1 MIPLERGGYLVDT
14 PGFSE
19 VGLWG
24 VEPRELA
31 SCFPEMRPFIGEC
44 RFGDCRHLSE
54 PKCAVRAA
62 VERGEIAPD
71 RHQSYVVLLGEL
83 DAEPKAWE

>member
-1 MIPLERGGYLVDT
+1 
-14 PGFSE
+14 
-19 VGLWG
+19 
-24 VEPRELA
+24 
-31 SCFPEMRPFIGEC
+31 MRPFIGEC
-44 RFGDCRHLSE
+44 RFGDCRHVSE
-54 PKCAVRAA
+54 PRCAVRAA